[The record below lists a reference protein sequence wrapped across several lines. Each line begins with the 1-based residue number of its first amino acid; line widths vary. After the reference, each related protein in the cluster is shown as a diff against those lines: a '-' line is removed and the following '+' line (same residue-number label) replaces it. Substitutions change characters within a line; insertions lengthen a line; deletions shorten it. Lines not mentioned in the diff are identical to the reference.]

1 MVRNCSKILGFRGS
15 MRSKLFKEIEAIVT
29 IATRKPKEVMMI
41 TKIGLKFLK
50 SSFFFVGSLCM
61 YKMILCVIG

>member
-1 MVRNCSKILGFRGS
+1 